1 MAKFK
6 ACAPDFTQ
14 RNANSYGLTGWVRN
28 TKDGKVEGEAQGDEA
43 SLAKLFK
50 DLNRGPR
57 HAQVVKLEKSDI
69 EPKDGETS
77 FVVNRS

>member
-1 MAKFK
+1 
-6 ACAPDFTQ
+6 
-14 RNANSYGLTGWVRN
+14 
-28 TKDGKVEGEAQGDEA
+28 VEGEAQGDEA

-50 DLNRGPR
+50 DLNQGPR